1 MFFERLKFNIVA
13 SSDIKILNILGTDN
27 SRTKKSENW
36 DYSVLTEHTDIRRT
50 VHGHFKVIRCTC
62 KFSKIGFSK
71 RHSLY
76 NFGSFSANVLID
88 TPYVSA
94 HKG

>member
-1 MFFERLKFNIVA
+1 MA
-13 SSDIKILNILGTDN
+13 SSDIKFLNILGTDN

-36 DYSVLTEHTDIRRT
+36 DIQLEHTGIRRT
-50 VHGHFKVIRCTC
+50 VQGHFKVIRCTC

-71 RHSLY
+71 RHSIY

-88 TPYVSA
+88 TPCVSA
-94 HKG
+94 DKG